1 MILEREVAGFWVK
14 VPCVEELGSCHYP
27 DVCDILDQVIPPGLD
42 CPEPL
47 HTYGLPCHCPF
58 KSVSVEFDARNKN
71 KKKHTNGEFFFWGIR
86 CRVSEH
92 MYSNK
97 KHIHARVGL
106 RKHIYFHM

>member
-47 HTYGLPCHCPF
+47 RTYGLPCHCPF
-58 KSVSVEFDARNKN
+58 KSVSVEFDARNK
-71 KKKHTNGEFFFWGIR
+71 KKNTQMENSSFGELDVESLSTCTVTRSTFTLEL
-86 CRVSEH
+86 V
-92 MYSNK
+92 
-97 KHIHARVGL
+97 
-106 RKHIYFHM
+106 